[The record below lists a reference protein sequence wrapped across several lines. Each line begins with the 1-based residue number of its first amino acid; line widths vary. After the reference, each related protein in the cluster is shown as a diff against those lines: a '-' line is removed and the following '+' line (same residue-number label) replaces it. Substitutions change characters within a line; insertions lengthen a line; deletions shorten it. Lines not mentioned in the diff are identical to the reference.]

1 MKIYIDVTNLLRVD
15 FLTGIQRVVR
25 EVVLRMIR
33 NRKLDIVL
41 LNYHDGYKEFQIIDA
56 QKFMDYFSN
65 GIGSKDE
72 LVTDQRMNP
81 VNMQPGTVFFDIDGV
96 WSLSLKRSHLLPILK
111 ANGVKLVVYVYDII
125 PITHPQFC
133 HEQTVYNFM
142 TYIGAYLQCADLII
156 ASAQSTLDEIDKL
169 LEQLNLPKIPGKVSW
184 LGSDFNIKNSDDTE
198 INPEAVDAVAAGR
211 YVLMVGTIE
220 PRKNHELVLE
230 AFEHALFERGIN
242 LIFAGR
248 IGWNVQ
254 AFEKKIEEHPKRN
267 RQLFHLSGMN
277 DATIDYLYRN
287 AFCVAFPT
295 FNEGFG
301 LPIIEAFQRGTPVLA
316 SDIPI
321 LREVGGELCDYF
333 DPNSWESFAD
343 TCMSWVENAE
353 RYEEVKR
360 KVAKYQPVSWD
371 TVTEKIENALETMKV
386 EYPYPI
392 PEKIKQM
399 VYLTAR
405 SEDLLETLPY
415 MEAFMPFIEELV
427 ICCPDSMVEIM
438 KKEYHGRFRLQYLTD
453 SQVLNGAELP
463 EDHSKRNFFLRCL
476 AMKSDLIDDVF
487 IMADDD
493 YRPLHL
499 IDQDVFIKNGKF
511 CGYYCYHLQNWKG
524 DQNHYSSFD
533 HCMFRTR
540 QFLQEQ
546 GYSTWMYE
554 SHMPQAIDKR
564 VYQEILEK
572 HPDIETKGY
581 SEWSIF
587 FNYVNTIYPGQ
598 VENLPFVAMSWPGNC
613 GAWDLE
619 VFPKEYI
626 FENYYRE
633 LYEPGEIFEQYSK
646 DYYAGTEME
655 NRKKVTDY
663 MNYHN
668 AHSQIRAMFQA
679 YRANYEM
686 IYGEYPTFALSFTA
700 EGCTIRLPQY
710 IGIGEEAFTRIP
722 FLIQNEIGLEEAE
735 ITYRYIDVQGNEI
748 VTGADMN
755 MALDQKELEI
765 PVRGI
770 WGGMKGIFE
779 LEVRYRG
786 QIFSRRTKLCIMKKG
801 LEA

>member
-41 LNYHDGYKEFQIIDA
+41 LNYHEGYKEFQIIDA

-72 LVTDQRMNP
+72 LVTDQRVNP

-220 PRKNHELVLE
+220 PRKNHALVLE

-316 SDIPI
+316 S
-321 LREVGGELCDYF
+321 
-333 DPNSWESFAD
+333 
-343 TCMSWVENAE
+343 
-353 RYEEVKR
+353 
-360 KVAKYQPVSWD
+360 
-371 TVTEKIENALETMKV
+371 
-386 EYPYPI
+386 
-392 PEKIKQM
+392 
-399 VYLTAR
+399 R
-405 SEDLLETLPY
+405 S
-415 MEAFMPFIEELV
+415 
-427 ICCPDSMVEIM
+427 S
-438 KKEYHGRFRLQYLTD
+438 
-453 SQVLNGAELP
+453 
-463 EDHSKRNFFLRCL
+463 
-476 AMKSDLIDDVF
+476 
-487 IMADDD
+487 
-493 YRPLHL
+493 
-499 IDQDVFIKNGKF
+499 GK
-511 CGYYCYHLQNWKG
+511 
-524 DQNHYSSFD
+524 
-533 HCMFRTR
+533 
-540 QFLQEQ
+540 
-546 GYSTWMYE
+546 
-554 SHMPQAIDKR
+554 
-564 VYQEILEK
+564 
-572 HPDIETKGY
+572 
-581 SEWSIF
+581 
-587 FNYVNTIYPGQ
+587 
-598 VENLPFVAMSWPGNC
+598 
-613 GAWDLE
+613 
-619 VFPKEYI
+619 
-626 FENYYRE
+626 
-633 LYEPGEIFEQYSK
+633 
-646 DYYAGTEME
+646 
-655 NRKKVTDY
+655 
-663 MNYHN
+663 
-668 AHSQIRAMFQA
+668 
-679 YRANYEM
+679 
-686 IYGEYPTFALSFTA
+686 
-700 EGCTIRLPQY
+700 
-710 IGIGEEAFTRIP
+710 
-722 FLIQNEIGLEEAE
+722 
-735 ITYRYIDVQGNEI
+735 
-748 VTGADMN
+748 
-755 MALDQKELEI
+755 
-765 PVRGI
+765 
-770 WGGMKGIFE
+770 
-779 LEVRYRG
+779 
-786 QIFSRRTKLCIMKKG
+786 
-801 LEA
+801 